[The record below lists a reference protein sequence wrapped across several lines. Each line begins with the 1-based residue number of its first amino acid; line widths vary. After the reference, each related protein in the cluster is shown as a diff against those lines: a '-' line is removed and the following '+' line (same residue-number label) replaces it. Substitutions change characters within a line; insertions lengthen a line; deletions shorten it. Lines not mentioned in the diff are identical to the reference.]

1 MHTIYEVYG
10 DKNVCAFV
18 AYGKVADHKLYKDE
32 KFKEELLATEVAD
45 AFKKGMLLIS
55 DGSNFLHPVKL
66 AGNKV
71 TTVDGTTAVTG
82 TEWTAKAV

>member
-18 AYGKVADHKLYKDE
+18 AYGKPADHKLYKDE

-71 TTVDGTTAVTG
+71 TTVDGTTAATG

>member
-10 DKNVCAFV
+10 DKNVCSFV
-18 AYGKVADHKLYKDE
+18 AYGKTADHKLYKDE

-55 DGSNFLHPVKL
+55 DGSNFLRPVKL

-71 TTVDGTTAVTG
+71 TTMDGTTSVTG